1 MKTLKRD
8 DSMDLNYL
16 SDDIDD
22 IRYFACRH
30 GLKIGE
36 VIELLKL
43 EQEKIKTE
51 HLERIEDILG
61 ELSSNIDEIRREL
74 NNNNDLSKIETSIY
88 SVTTAIENLEKNY

>member
-1 MKTLKRD
+1 
-8 DSMDLNYL
+8 MDLTYL

-22 IRYFACRH
+22 IRDFACRH

-51 HLERIEDILG
+51 HLEQIDSVLG
-61 ELSSNIDEIRREL
+61 ELSSNVDEIRREL

>member
-1 MKTLKRD
+1 
-8 DSMDLNYL
+8 MDLNYL

-43 EQEKIKTE
+43 E
-51 HLERIEDILG
+51 HLKEISS
-61 ELSSNIDEIRREL
+61 ELSEIHMVLSDERNSL
-74 NNNNDLSKIETSIY
+74 NSKVDLDSIESSIY
-88 SVTTAIENLEKNY
+88 SVTTAVEKLDKNY

>member
-1 MKTLKRD
+1 
-8 DSMDLNYL
+8 MDLNYL

-51 HLERIEDILG
+51 HLEQIDSVLC
-61 ELSSNIDEIRREL
+61 ELSSNVDEIRRYMKDNE
-74 NNNNDLSKIETSIY
+74 DLTKIENSIY
-88 SVTTAIENLEKNY
+88 SITTAIEKLDKNY

>member
-1 MKTLKRD
+1 MYLNNLSKDVREIKHFAYTH
-8 DSMDLNYL
+8 DLRI
-16 SDDIDD
+16 S
-22 IRYFACRH
+22 
-30 GLKIGE
+30 E
-36 VIELLKL
+36 VIDLLKL